1 MRTWSFPQLLRWHVS
16 SRPRPTSRGMDF
28 DNRGKC
34 LKGGCTAGCTVFIPK
49 SGPSPDSHPGLAQCA
64 VCDGCVVAQ
73 HEPPPQAPSKPH
85 PPPPVAPAPSATSTT
100 MNGSRGFAAPPKG
113 PFTGSPFRG
122 HAQDRQES
130 IEGKLQ
136 DSNSVPGTASKG
148 GRKFYPAEQSQLNGD
163 LNPNDSKGKKRKHK
177 TVPDSDTDRA
187 EKRRMPAKG
196 VKTPASKAFTVVL
209 AADTKAVAKRKY
221 LKPSAAKLIQL
232 NREGYVKNVNLHGGN
247 TWPEITEAVETAF
260 ASVPE
265 METYGFR
272 VLEVET
278 RAVKTAAGRLS
289 KKQVFGLK
297 PIEGELGMDAWT
309 RYSFPSLYA
318 AISDDL
324 KRALA
329 LSTVRG
335 AGAGYRNT
343 IFIALSPAAPNLRFP
358 GIDLTLDE
366 PDRDLGTDSECSEDE
381 STSVAT
387 GVESNRA
394 DKTGGDNERFSAA
407 HMDTDTSNKDHGPST
422 GNGPENEKTHSQGA
436 SESPPFTGFS
446 GNSETDDDMKL
457 DDQDNHFGLFESPDT
472 SAWDPFPA
480 AHISLLRGLRNI
492 TKPDSANQ
500 QRWWKSTPLPH
511 LTEFNMISPLLADL
525 IDSTATGQMHVDV
538 FFTKIQKYVV
548 KRLEPMS
555 DLALNI
561 DIVADD
567 TKSLAALRDE
577 FTKLFG
583 VGPGGISIVIPVL
596 SSLYEGLRRIREQRF
611 VMNRE
616 SLRTEYLLDETST
629 ALLTCLTHFRSIYDR
644 SLWDPKNGF
653 RELAQILAR
662 HDDQLPVGD
671 MQSPMHTHLDG
682 MNLQQ
687 DSVNTLRHS
696 LEDAFGSA
704 TDPGHMQHTAV
715 VGGEYGLRRFYE
727 IIVEPFLDKIN
738 RPDYDDVLKLLND
751 CSRALARKCANY
763 IKQIR
768 PSQATGRNRSHR
780 LRLVKMIHLSGH
792 FKTPREE
799 NDQFEYADE
808 LYSDTAE
815 DMTRTESAAEDW
827 YRDLKPGPGIKTR
840 RRRRH
845 TTDHVSSSDSDD
857 YAPPKSKRKAR
868 SRPEYVEIETPPP
881 SPPPEQFT
889 EKDKHKKDLADAD
902 LLLGLPGW
910 FQLRRRILLRFPH
923 PDAKQRDSLNN
934 LNNLATSNQYKRIST
949 VYHPDRNVTQSE
961 KWREITAK
969 IMTAVNGKRRP

>member
-1 MRTWSFPQLLRWHVS
+1 
-16 SRPRPTSRGMDF
+16 MDF

-446 GNSETDDDMKL
+446 VRLCTSYCSQILTASKGQPLWIVRIPGYLRVGPVPCCAHQPAKGIKKYNKARL
-457 DDQDNHFGLFESPDT
+457 RES
-472 SAWDPFPA
+472 A
-480 AHISLLRGLRNI
+480 AMAPG
-492 TKPDSANQ
+492 T
-500 QRWWKSTPLPH
+500 
-511 LTEFNMISPLLADL
+511 
-525 IDSTATGQMHVDV
+525 HV
-538 FFTKIQKYVV
+538 
-548 KRLEPMS
+548 R
-555 DLALNI
+555 LALNI

-751 CSRALARKCANY
+751 CSRALAGKCANY

-934 LNNLATSNQYKRIST
+934 LNNLATSNQYKHIST

>member
-1 MRTWSFPQLLRWHVS
+1 
-16 SRPRPTSRGMDF
+16 MDF
-28 DNRGKC
+28 DSHENC

-49 SGPSPDSHPGLAQCA
+49 SGPSSDSHPGLAQCA

-100 MNGSRGFAAPPKG
+100 MNGSRGFAASSKG

-177 TVPDSDTDRA
+177 TIPDSNTDRA

-221 LKPSAAKLIQL
+221 LKPSAAKLVQL

-309 RYSFPSLYA
+309 R
-318 AISDDL
+318 
-324 KRALA
+324 ALA

-335 AGAGYRNT
+335 AGPGYRNT

-366 PDRDLGTDSECSEDE
+366 PDRDLVTDSECSEDE

-394 DKTGGDNERFSAA
+394 DKTSGDNERFSTAQI
-407 HMDTDTSNKDHGPST
+407 DTDTSNKDHGPST

-457 DDQDNHFGLFESPDT
+457 DDQDDHFGLFESPDT

-511 LTEFNMISPLLADL
+511 LTEFNMIASLLTDL

-538 FFTKIQKYVV
+538 FFTKIQKYV
-548 KRLEPMS
+548 
-555 DLALNI
+555 
-561 DIVADD
+561 DD
-567 TKSLAALRDE
+567 TKTLAALRDE
-577 FTKLFG
+577 LTKLFG

-616 SLRTEYLLDETST
+616 SLGTEYLLDETST
-629 ALLTCLTHFRSIYDR
+629 ALLTCLTHFRSIYD
-644 SLWDPKNGF
+644 GF
-653 RELAQILAR
+653 
-662 HDDQLPVGD
+662 
-671 MQSPMHTHLDG
+671 
-682 MNLQQ
+682 NC
-687 DSVNTLRHS
+687 
-696 LEDAFGSA
+696 
-704 TDPGHMQHTAV
+704 AV
-715 VGGEYGLRRFYE
+715 
-727 IIVEPFLDKIN
+727 
-738 RPDYDDVLKLLND
+738 
-751 CSRALARKCANY
+751 A
-763 IKQIR
+763 
-768 PSQATGRNRSHR
+768 
-780 LRLVKMIHLSGH
+780 
-792 FKTPREE
+792 
-799 NDQFEYADE
+799 
-808 LYSDTAE
+808 
-815 DMTRTESAAEDW
+815 
-827 YRDLKPGPGIKTR
+827 
-840 RRRRH
+840 
-845 TTDHVSSSDSDD
+845 SSSVSLILM
-857 YAPPKSKRKAR
+857 PS
-868 SRPEYVEIETPPP
+868 SET
-881 SPPPEQFT
+881 
-889 EKDKHKKDLADAD
+889 
-902 LLLGLPGW
+902 
-910 FQLRRRILLRFPH
+910 R
-923 PDAKQRDSLNN
+923 
-934 LNNLATSNQYKRIST
+934 
-949 VYHPDRNVTQSE
+949 
-961 KWREITAK
+961 
-969 IMTAVNGKRRP
+969 